1 MRSPCLLPSLYL
13 AFLPSIASYQIP
25 LKQWL
30 ADNAIAWAAS
40 RGLQIASA
48 ADEKNPGAPRFVH
61 LPISLLPLPFP
72 KSAFDEAVEVAP
84 VFNLLVDRVSRDNA
98 WLKSTLSEVSIQM
111 DTQCQTTKTTA
122 SCRDARFCDG
132 ETPIRTRTWC
142 IRHICICSGLSL
154 CWLRVLTGLPS
165 WSGVCAQVRGSDPF
179 TGRLLSLH
187 ESCQSEGVVQ
197 AASLGLHRSDYM
209 LDQSTPGRYD
219 I

>member
-1 MRSPCLLPSLYL
+1 MRSPCLLSSLCL
-13 AFLPSIASYQIP
+13 AFMPSAACYQIP

-98 WLKSTLSEVSIQM
+98 WLKSTLSEVSIPM
-111 DTQCQTTKTTA
+111 GVHTA
-122 SCRDARFCDG
+122 RQSEVPHLAAK
-132 ETPIRTRTWC
+132 
-142 IRHICICSGLSL
+142 H
-154 CWLRVLTGLPS
+154 V
-165 WSGVCAQVRGSDPF
+165 AA
-179 TGRLLSLH
+179 TGRPLYARVH
-187 ESCQSEGVVQ
+187 DVQSI
-197 AASLGLHRSDYM
+197 Y
-209 LDQSTPGRYD
+209 T
-219 I
+219 

>member
-1 MRSPCLLPSLYL
+1 
-13 AFLPSIASYQIP
+13 

-111 DTQCQTTKTTA
+111 GVHA
-122 SCRDARFCDG
+122 AR
-132 ETPIRTRTWC
+132 
-142 IRHICICSGLSL
+142 
-154 CWLRVLTGLPS
+154 
-165 WSGVCAQVRGSDPF
+165 
-179 TGRLLSLH
+179 
-187 ESCQSEGVVQ
+187 QSEVPCPAVMWVSATVGRMYARVHGAFAVY
-197 AASLGLHRSDYM
+197 ASALAFPYAGCEYSLGSPPGLVSALRCVAATRS
-209 LDQSTPGRYD
+209 PVGC
-219 I
+219 